1 MTDSGRY
8 DIPDDQTPDTPTPFP
23 QEIEPAPSPAVQV
36 TMDQM
41 TDRLQTVIDAAER
54 AAEAIR
60 FDAETQARQHL
71 AEAQQKADRL
81 TAERV
86 RLIAELTDDLIDHAS
101 VVKQHSEQMVG
112 ALEQAIQSVSGRID
126 EVTGEVTPEAPETP
140 TETPSPP
147 PAPFGAPGDPFALSV
162 PEPLTEPPPAPEAE
176 PVAEPAPSTPPGAE
190 VHADEV
196 TAASGAPEVLADDAY
211 REPALPESESPALD
225 APEIQAQPEPEIQM
239 EPEPEV
245 ESHPEPEVADV
256 IAEPEPVPEVETF
269 LAAAEPPPEA
279 LLRATQLAVAGSERG
294 DVAEMLTREY
304 GIDPAPVLD
313 RIFGPA

>member
-1 MTDSGRY
+1 MTDSGRQ
-8 DIPDDQTPDTPTPFP
+8 DTSDQQAPDHAYPHQ
-23 QEIEPAPSPAVQV
+23 IEPAPSPAVQV

-60 FDAETQARQHL
+60 VDAEAQARQHL

-112 ALEQAIQSVSGRID
+112 ALEQAIHSVSGRID
-126 EVTGEVTPEAPETP
+126 EVTAQPVAE
-140 TETPSPP
+140 P
-147 PAPFGAPGDPFALSV
+147 PALEPEPALEIESEPEPAAQIEPEPEPAAAPD
-162 PEPLTEPPPAPEAE
+162 PEPLVEPLAAEPAAISGDPQPPMTEPYLEPAPEPEAE
-176 PVAEPAPSTPPGAE
+176 PEPQPEHAEEIPPPPPVEAEPSLPDGDS
-190 VHADEV
+190 
-196 TAASGAPEVLADDAY
+196 
-211 REPALPESESPALD
+211 EPDPMPESETLLAL
-225 APEIQAQPEPEIQM
+225 P
-239 EPEPEV
+239 
-245 ESHPEPEVADV
+245 
-256 IAEPEPVPEVETF
+256 
-269 LAAAEPPPEA
+269 EPPPEA
-279 LLRATQLAVAGSERG
+279 LLRATQLAVAGSERA